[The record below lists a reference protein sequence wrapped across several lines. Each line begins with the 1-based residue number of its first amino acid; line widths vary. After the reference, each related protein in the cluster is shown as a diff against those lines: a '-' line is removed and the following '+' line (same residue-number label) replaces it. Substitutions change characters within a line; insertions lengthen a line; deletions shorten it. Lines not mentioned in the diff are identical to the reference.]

1 MASVYRNVFGMT
13 TAVSAALL
21 MASMA
26 GAQVSNP
33 EVEPNESKATA
44 TVAASGGAGMVAG
57 DFITGTTTGTSIT
70 AGAGLASADYFRVKT
85 AAMPLGIYRH
95 RLQLTSTTLGQT
107 GTIRGLSATA
117 NSATGGSINVT
128 SDAIFQTA
136 PTTLTNGVPIRTNQ
150 WYGFGKQ
157 EEIYYRVAGVASTT
171 GVYTSTLSTFA
182 VTPVSMGNVLEG
194 NVTVA
199 KAAGNTADLD
209 FWVYNSNLD
218 PIANFGKDSPQP
230 ESATMALVP
239 GVYYI
244 MAGNVNSANNQAPP
258 IGETAS
264 GNVLDFANAAA
275 NSSTTA
281 PINLAMT
288 VTLVLWSL
296 YGGQTVY
303 QDERPAKSL
312 PDEGRRF
319 LIERMVET
327 FAGQVA
333 ETPAAA
339 ESIER
344 SLRRV
349 FSRAPLENRDARAW
363 HLMLRALGSQMS
375 PSELGLEINSK
386 NARREELLRR
396 RKRLLEEELEARAGN
411 DTESESATDRPEAAS
426 D

>member
-1 MASVYRNVFGMT
+1 MKRIVLCRTEGPRNLGSVLRAALNFGPAEIVLVAPARPSLLVHPEFEQMAHGAYEARQAIRVVATLPEALAGAAWSVGFTARNRGKRLRDDWREVVPRVQMFGEDPSEVLALVFGSE
-13 TAVSAALL
+13 SAGLT
-21 MASMA
+21 
-26 GAQVSNP
+26 GE
-33 EVEPNESKATA
+33 EVDVCQELAH
-44 TVAASGGAGMVAG
+44 VR
-57 DFITGTTTGTSIT
+57 TTGEHTS
-70 AGAGLASADYFRVKT
+70 
-85 AAMPLGIYRH
+85 
-95 RLQLTSTTLGQT
+95 
-107 GTIRGLSATA
+107 
-117 NSATGGSINVT
+117 
-128 SDAIFQTA
+128 
-136 PTTLTNGVPIRTNQ
+136 
-150 WYGFGKQ
+150 
-157 EEIYYRVAGVASTT
+157 
-171 GVYTSTLSTFA
+171 
-182 VTPVSMGNVLEG
+182 
-194 NVTVA
+194 
-199 KAAGNTADLD
+199 
-209 FWVYNSNLD
+209 
-218 PIANFGKDSPQP
+218 
-230 ESATMALVP
+230 
-239 GVYYI
+239 
-244 MAGNVNSANNQAPP
+244 
-258 IGETAS
+258 
-264 GNVLDFANAAA
+264 
-275 NSSTTA
+275 
-281 PINLAMT
+281 INLAMT